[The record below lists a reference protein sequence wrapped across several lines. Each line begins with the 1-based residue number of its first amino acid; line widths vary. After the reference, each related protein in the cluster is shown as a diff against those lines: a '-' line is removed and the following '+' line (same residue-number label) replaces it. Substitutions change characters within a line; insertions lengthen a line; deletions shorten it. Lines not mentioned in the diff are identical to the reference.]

1 MSTNQIFNMFGRM
14 LTRHLMNWGTN
25 KAIDQM
31 SKSDGKS
38 RGQSAQDAKAMR
50 QNSKRMRQA
59 IDMIRRMSR

>member
-1 MSTNQIFNMFGRM
+1 MNTNQLFNMFGRM

-25 KAIDQM
+25 KAIDRM
-31 SKSDGKS
+31 SKSGGKTPA
-38 RGQSAQDAKAMR
+38 QSAQNAKAMR